1 MNATA
6 PKTHSSKS
14 KKNQISKK
22 GEDKFISRIIENLD
36 KVKAQDWELYTTY
49 KFQAPKNLFSQNT
62 YKGFNLLTL
71 YIDTLTNGFTSS
83 LYATFNSIS
92 KAGGKLKKGSKGVVI
107 EFFSFV
113 YKHRETL
120 KSYTLEQVKNMSSA
134 ELQQINKYPVIK
146 NYVVFN
152 SNQIENLEELNL
164 NIDLDEAQDLE
175 FVDQI
180 NCENFVQ
187 KLIDNASL
195 QIKFEQISHGSYS
208 PIFDY
213 IKMPLKKHFVSE
225 VKFYTTLFH
234 EIIHWTGHEKRLN
247 RNLREGFNDKIKY
260 SFEELI
266 AEMGSMLLA
275 LQFGITDEL
284 LNSIR
289 YLKGWSDT
297 HKENR
302 IEDIKNAFIKS
313 KKAKKYLEQF

>member
-113 YKHRETL
+113 YKLT
-120 KSYTLEQVKNMSSA
+120 
-134 ELQQINKYPVIK
+134 
-146 NYVVFN
+146 
-152 SNQIENLEELNL
+152 
-164 NIDLDEAQDLE
+164 
-175 FVDQI
+175 
-180 NCENFVQ
+180 
-187 KLIDNASL
+187 
-195 QIKFEQISHGSYS
+195 
-208 PIFDY
+208 
-213 IKMPLKKHFVSE
+213 HF
-225 VKFYTTLFH
+225 
-234 EIIHWTGHEKRLN
+234 
-247 RNLREGFNDKIKY
+247 
-260 SFEELI
+260 
-266 AEMGSMLLA
+266 
-275 LQFGITDEL
+275 
-284 LNSIR
+284 
-289 YLKGWSDT
+289 
-297 HKENR
+297 
-302 IEDIKNAFIKS
+302 
-313 KKAKKYLEQF
+313 

>member
-6 PKTHSSKS
+6 PKTQSSRS

-92 KAGGKLKKGSKGVVI
+92 KAGGKLKKGAKGVVI

-113 YKHRETL
+113 YMHRETL
-120 KSYTLEQVKNMSSA
+120 KTYTLEQVKNMSSA

-152 SNQIENLEELNL
+152 SDQIENLEDLNL

-187 KLIDNASL
+187 KLIENASL
-195 QIKFEQISHGSYS
+195 KIKFEPVSHGSYS

-213 IKMPLKKHFVSE
+213 IKMPLKKTFRCRSQIL
-225 VKFYTTLFH
+225 Y
-234 EIIHWTGHEKRLN
+234 N
-247 RNLREGFNDKIKY
+247 
-260 SFEELI
+260 
-266 AEMGSMLLA
+266 
-275 LQFGITDEL
+275 
-284 LNSIR
+284 
-289 YLKGWSDT
+289 
-297 HKENR
+297 
-302 IEDIKNAFIKS
+302 FIS
-313 KKAKKYLEQF
+313 